1 MEMEKKL
8 GVYICEGCGIGE
20 AVDIERIRKNGVPK
34 KIEICRNHPI
44 MCSPEGLE
52 LIKKDIADEGVNTVV
67 IAACSQRVLYDVFD
81 FGPVIVQRANLRE
94 GVVWSHKPQEDRIS
108 GEEGAPQ
115 VDQLIQE
122 MAEDYVRMGI
132 ATAEKVLPPE
142 PYLEETFDKKI
153 MVLGGGVAGLS
164 AALDA
169 AKAGYETLV
178 IEKQAKIGGFAT
190 KMRKQTPSSY
200 PYEELQAP
208 VIDQIIKEAEAHPKI
223 EIRTGTEIARIAG
236 APGLFDITFKAAGT
250 KSAWDVMSAEE
261 EEAILAK
268 MAEEGEEAAAKG
280 GEPTP
285 DSPATILV
293 KNPDAERFG
302 AVILATGWKPWEPK
316 KEDEPAPEAEGEEA
330 KEAEAEEEPKEP
342 EPTYDHLGLG
352 QFPDVVTNVAFEEMA
367 ANGKILK
374 PSSGKPAA
382 SVAFIQCGGQG
393 TDEDFP
399 YASAVTS
406 MVALKQAKYVR
417 EDNPDSKAYIFYQH
431 MRTLGQNEYFYKSAQ
446 QDEGIFLTKG
456 EVVSVSGNGDGSL
469 VLEAKDTLLG
479 ENIRVNADMVVLGTG
494 MVPITKDEPVLNF
507 AYRQGPAFRD
517 LDLLDG
523 YPDSN
528 FICFPYETRRT
539 GIYAAGCARRAM
551 GIQEA
556 MEDAA
561 GAALKAIQCIESV
574 YRGVAVHPRS
584 GDMTYPDFFFQRCT
598 QCKRC
603 TEECP
608 FGALDDDEKGTPLPN
623 PTRCRR
629 CGICMGACPERIVG
643 FADYNIDSIGSA
655 VKAIGV
661 PEDDDENL
669 RVLVLACENDA
680 YPAFDMAGLNRLSY
694 SPLVRI
700 IPVRCLGS
708 VNVVWIKDALS
719 KGVDG
724 ILTIGCKFGD
734 DYQCHFAKG
743 SELLDVRMDKIGEA
757 LLSLALEKE
766 RVQQVQIA
774 IDEYEKIPGIIGE
787 FVETIQGVGPNP
799 FKGF

>member
-223 EIRTGTEIARIAG
+223 EIRTGTELARIAG
-236 APGLFDITFKAAGT
+236 APGIFDLTFKDAGT
-250 KSAWDVMSAEE
+250 KSKWDIPAPAEE
-261 EEAILAK
+261 TEGAEAPPQPPMADEATPDNPANILAK
-268 MAEEGEEAAAKG
+268 
-280 GEPTP
+280 
-285 DSPATILV
+285 D
-293 KNPDAERFG
+293 PDAERFG
-302 AVILATGWKPWEPK
+302 AIILATGWKPWEPK
-316 KEDEPAPEAEGEEA
+316 KEPEPAPEAEGEEA
-330 KEAEAEEEPKEP
+330 KEAEEEPKEP

-374 PSSGKPAA
+374 PSSGKPPA
-382 SVAFIQCGGQG
+382 SVAFVQCGGQG

-417 EDNPDSKAYIFYQH
+417 EDNPDGKAYIFYQH
-431 MRTLGQNEYFYKSAQ
+431 MRTPGQNEYFYKSVQ

-507 AYRQGPAFRD
+507 AYRQGAAFQD
-517 LDLLDG
+517 LDLFDG

-574 YRGVAVHPRS
+574 YRGVSVHPRS